1 MISVEV
7 PIVEIS
13 KYSIP
18 KGEGPTL
25 ETVNRARTEQCLSA
39 LIEEAE
45 RKDVENAWASLKC
58 LILSKWWPWSVVCE
72 AAFEETT
79 EAEVWQ

>member
-1 MISVEV
+1 MLREKKKKISVEV

-45 RKDVENAWASLKC
+45 RKDVENA
-58 LILSKWWPWSVVCE
+58 
-72 AAFEETT
+72 
-79 EAEVWQ
+79 